1 MNLQFGLAV
10 SLVVVAGFLLAS
22 KAGAGPIIWADH
34 SVASQRA
41 VMLSGVSF
49 VFDGAVARLSIPQR

>member
-10 SLVVVAGFLLAS
+10 TLVVVAGFLLAE

-34 SVASQRA
+34 SVASQRSI
-41 VMLSGVSF
+41 MLSDVSF
-49 VFDGAVARLSIPQR
+49 GVDSALVRFPIPQR

>member
-10 SLVVVAGFLLAS
+10 TLVVVAGFLLAN

-41 VMLSGVSF
+41 TVLSGVSF
-49 VFDGAVARLSIPQR
+49 GFGGALARITIPQR